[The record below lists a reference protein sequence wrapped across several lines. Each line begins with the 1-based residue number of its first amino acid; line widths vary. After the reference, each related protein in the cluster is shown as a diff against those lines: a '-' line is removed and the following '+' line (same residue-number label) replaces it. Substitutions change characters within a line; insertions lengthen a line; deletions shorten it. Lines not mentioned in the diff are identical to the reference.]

1 MVWFSIGYTWYMVT
15 IWKSYHSSYSTCI
28 NIPGVNAGWQQHL
41 ISLLWLWGNEKN
53 ISIEGPLLEN
63 LCIITVHLK
72 LYCFTFQVGSQ
83 KSQLPFRS
91 AKPPQ
96 FKFDLKKRKK
106 GRKAPIITH
115 FTLSVV
121 KLWNVFKSVWL
132 LLCICDNPIH
142 ENAEAVFLSW
152 LWALLLMINE
162 CLCLA

>member
-1 MVWFSIGYTWYMVT
+1 MVSFTDWVRCFQIYTHTAWTPRLSIQQGMVWFSIGYTWYMVT

-106 GRKAPIITH
+106 GRKTPIITH

-121 KLWNVFKSVWL
+121 KLKRF
-132 LLCICDNPIH
+132 
-142 ENAEAVFLSW
+142 
-152 LWALLLMINE
+152 
-162 CLCLA
+162 